1 MRMYFTEEA
10 VVVDGSKLTIRSIP
24 SPQKH
29 LAAGRVE
36 TNHQCATGH
45 WVYAAG
51 FTLVEVV
58 ISIAVTGLVFAGVLN
73 GYVQSARNAE
83 WSGYSLAAQAL
94 AVQQIEQG
102 RSAVWDYS
110 TGSGRN
116 ELTNLN
122 LVNLQYDS
130 TTKTA
135 TGYSWSTLDLPYSG
149 TNVVR
154 ATNYV
159 TIRMLYFNNNANPPV
174 QLQMMQVDTVW
185 PFTVGTAARYFTNSV
200 ATYFAPDNRDP
211 NTL

>member
-10 VVVDGSKLTIRSIP
+10 AVVDGSKFTIRPIP
-24 SPQKH
+24 CPRKH
-29 LAAGRVE
+29 PAAGRVE
-36 TNHQCATGH
+36 TSHQCASGH

-58 ISIAVTGLVFAGVLN
+58 ISIAVTGLVFAGILN
-73 GYVQSARNAE
+73 GYVQSSRNAE
-83 WSGYSLAAQAL
+83 WSGYSLAAQAV

-110 TGSGRN
+110 TGTGKN

-122 LVNLQYDS
+122 LINLQYDS

-159 TIRMLYFNNNANPPV
+159 TVRMLYFNNNANPPV

-185 PFTVGTAARYFTNSV
+185 PFNVGTAARYFTNSV

>member
-10 VVVDGSKLTIRSIP
+10 AVVDGSKLTIRSIP
-24 SPQKH
+24 CPPKH
-29 LAAGRVE
+29 P
-36 TNHQCATGH
+36 
-45 WVYAAG
+45 AAG
-51 FTLVEVV
+51 FTLAEVV
-58 ISIAVTGLVFAGVLN
+58 ISIAVTGLVFAGILS

-83 WSGYSLAAQAL
+83 WTGYSLAAQAL

-110 TGSGRN
+110 TGTGKN

-122 LVNLQYDS
+122 LINLQYN
-130 TTKTA
+130 TGTKTA
-135 TGYSWSTLDLPYSG
+135 TGYSWTTLDLPYSG
-149 TNVVR
+149 TNVIR

-159 TIRMLYFNNNANPPV
+159 TIRMIYFNNVANPPV

-185 PFTVGTAARYFTNSV
+185 PFTVGTAPKYFTNSV

>member
-1 MRMYFTEEA
+1 MRMYFTEEEA
-10 VVVDGSKLTIRSIP
+10 VVNDSKLTIRTIHCP
-24 SPQKH
+24 PKKP
-29 LAAGRVE
+29 
-36 TNHQCATGH
+36 
-45 WVYAAG
+45 AAG
-51 FTLVEVV
+51 FTLAEVV
-58 ISIAVTGLVFAGVLN
+58 ISIAVTGLVFVGVLS

-83 WSGYSLAAQAL
+83 WAGYSLAAQAL

-110 TGSGRN
+110 IGTGKN

-122 LVNLQYDS
+122 LIDLQYDNA
-130 TTKTA
+130 TKTA

-159 TIRMLYFNNNANPPV
+159 TVRMLYFNNNANPPV
-174 QLQMMQVDTVW
+174 QLQMLQVDTVW
-185 PFTVGTAARYFTNSV
+185 PFTVGMVAKYFTNTV

>member
-10 VVVDGSKLTIRSIP
+10 VTGGNNCSTHPTPCHASRSA
-24 SPQKH
+24 
-29 LAAGRVE
+29 L
-36 TNHQCATGH
+36 
-45 WVYAAG
+45 G

-58 ISIAVTGLVFAGVLN
+58 ISVAVIALVFSGVLSA
-73 GYVQSARNAE
+73 YVQSSRSAE

-94 AVQQIEQG
+94 AIQQIEQA
-102 RSAVWDYS
+102 RSAVWDFS
-110 TGSGRN
+110 SGSGRN

-122 LVNLQYDS
+122 LLNPQYDS
-130 TTKTA
+130 VTKTA
-135 TGYSWSTLDLPYSG
+135 TGYSWATLDLPYSG

-159 TIRMLYFNNNANPPV
+159 TVRMFYYNNSANPPV

-185 PFTVGTAARYFTNSV
+185 PFSPGIVLRYFTNTL

>member
-10 VVVDGSKLTIRSIP
+10 AAVNGSKLTMRSIAYL
-24 SPQKH
+24 PQKP
-29 LAAGRVE
+29 
-36 TNHQCATGH
+36 
-45 WVYAAG
+45 AAG
-51 FTLVEVV
+51 FTLAEVV
-58 ISIAVTGLVFAGVLN
+58 ISIAVTGLVFAGILS

-102 RSAVWDYS
+102 RSAIWDYS
-110 TGSGRN
+110 TGAGRN

-122 LVNLQYDS
+122 LINPQYDS
-130 TTKTA
+130 ATKTA
-135 TGYSWSTLDLPYSG
+135 TGYSWATLDLPYSG
-149 TNVVR
+149 TNVIR

-159 TIRMLYFNNNANPPV
+159 TVRMFYFNNNANPPV

-185 PFTVGTAARYFTNSV
+185 PFTVGTAPKYFTNTV

>member
-1 MRMYFTEEA
+1 MECQPWFHKYRGYEDFLHE
-10 VVVDGSKLTIRSIP
+10 GGGRGGWCQNYHSLKPLPGKS
-24 SPQKH
+24 SCGGFH
-29 LAAGRVE
+29 AG
-36 TNHQCATGH
+36 
-45 WVYAAG
+45 
-51 FTLVEVV
+51 EVV
-58 ISIAVTGLVFAGVLN
+58 ISLAVTGLVFAGILT

-83 WSGYSLAAQAL
+83 WTGYSLAAQAL

-110 TGSGRN
+110 TGSTRN

-122 LVNLQYDS
+122 LLNPQYDS
-130 TTKTA
+130 STKTR
-135 TGYSWSTLDLPYSG
+135 TGYSWTTLDLPYSG

-159 TIRMLYFNNNANPPV
+159 TVRMFYFNNVASPPV

-185 PFTVGTAARYFTNSV
+185 PFTVGTVATYFTNSI

>member
-10 VVVDGSKLTIRSIP
+10 TVGGSNLTIRSTP
-24 SPQKH
+24 CRPKH
-29 LAAGRVE
+29 PAL
-36 TNHQCATGH
+36 
-45 WVYAAG
+45 G
-51 FTLVEVV
+51 FTLAEVV
-58 ISIAVTGLVFAGVLN
+58 ISLAVTGLAFAGILT

-83 WSGYSLAAQAL
+83 WTGYSLAAQAL
-94 AVQQIEQG
+94 AIQQIEQG

-110 TGSGRN
+110 SGTARN

-122 LVNLQYDS
+122 LTNPQYDS
-130 TTKTA
+130 ATKTA
-135 TGYSWSTLDLPYSG
+135 TGYSWATLDLPYSG
-149 TNVVR
+149 TKVVL

-159 TIRMLYFNNNANPPV
+159 TVRMFYCNNAASPPV

-185 PFTVGTAARYFTNSV
+185 PFAGGGVLRYFTNSV

>member
-10 VVVDGSKLTIRSIP
+10 AVVDGNNRTVRCLP
-24 SPQKH
+24 
-29 LAAGRVE
+29 GRPE
-36 TNHQCATGH
+36 SL
-45 WVYAAG
+45 AAG
-51 FTLVEVV
+51 FTLAEVV
-58 ISIAVTGLVFAGVLN
+58 ISIAVTGLVFAGILS

-83 WSGYSLAAQAL
+83 WTGYSLAAQAL
-94 AVQQIEQG
+94 AVQQIEQA

-110 TGSGRN
+110 TGNGRN

-122 LVNLQYDS
+122 LLNPQYDS
-130 TTKTA
+130 GTKTRR
-135 TGYSWSTLDLPYSG
+135 GYSWSTLDLPYSG

-159 TIRMLYFNNNANPPV
+159 TVRMFYFNNNANPPV
-174 QLQMMQVDTVW
+174 QLQMLQVDTVW
-185 PFTVGTAARYFTNSV
+185 PFTVGTAPKYFTNTV